1 MKFTAFREGSSF
13 LFFFSFLSSI
23 LLLSWQASTAL
34 ALPTD
39 TSSLV
44 DVRALTIP
52 NEEQV
57 DELIQDPSKF
67 SSWAKLG
74 EPKVDTA
81 IFFTGQSNKNINN
94 IVIWANGV
102 GLTSVRN
109 IWNSDNF
116 VHKGQYPKVSDAKFK
131 DFQRA
136 FSTYYA
142 DQTKGTAY
150 LVFPHSQTPKA
161 DGIFWSIELER
172 IIDNAKVGKIIW
184 IDQSRIGDSNYD
196 WKTEQKVY
204 WQQGQEKPAGA

>member
-1 MKFTAFREGSSF
+1 MKFTTRRGGSSF
-13 LFFFSFLSSI
+13 LFLFSFLGSI

-39 TSSLV
+39 TFSQL
-44 DVRALTIP
+44 DARAPTIP
-52 NEEQV
+52 NKEQV
-57 DELIQDPSKF
+57 EELIQDPSKF

-74 EPKVDTA
+74 EPKIDTA
-81 IFFTGQSNKNINN
+81 IFFTGQRNKDVNN
-94 IVIWANGV
+94 IVRWANSV

-116 VHKGQYPKVSDAKFK
+116 FQRGQYKDVDGETFK
-131 DFQRA
+131 NFQKA

-150 LVFPHSQTPKA
+150 LVFPHGQTPKA
-161 DGIFWSIELER
+161 TGIFWSIELDR

-184 IDQSRIGDSNYD
+184 IDQSRIDDSSYD
-196 WKTEQKVY
+196 WKTEQQVY
-204 WQQGQEKPAGA
+204 WEQGNDKPDGA